1 MENKL
6 MRQLTALT
14 NQKWMTTL
22 GLAGSLV
29 AVAGIAV
36 VTGIVLR
43 ALLTHNAPFGEA
55 NDEILASAPVLPET
69 DSAVI
74 SEEEASDRVTIL
86 LMGADTRPSETGY
99 RTPTD
104 TIMLLS
110 VDRNAKTVGLISIP
124 RDLYVDIPGYGF
136 DRINTAYVRGGGQLA
151 MQTVA
156 NTMGVPVD
164 HYLLVQFDAFTT
176 LVDEIGGIDIY
187 VPTEIYDPEFPAECY
202 SREDC
207 GFDPLYIP
215 AGQQHMDG
223 ITALKYARVR
233 HIDTDFERSRRQ
245 QAVLMAVRDRIV
257 SLEMAPRLLQRAPAL
272 YNTLTDSFRTDMS
285 LEAMLQLAQLANEID
300 SENIHAAVIDSNY
313 VTSITAPNGAAV
325 LEPMSADIGALV
337 RETFG
342 LDATE

>member
-1 MENKL
+1 
-6 MRQLTALT
+6 MRQLSALT
-14 NQKWMTTL
+14 NQKWMATL
-22 GLAGSLV
+22 GLAGSLL

-36 VTGIVLR
+36 ITGIVLR
-43 ALLTHNAPFGEA
+43 ALLTHNAPFGDGAEA
-55 NDEILASAPVLPET
+55 LSSAPILPET
-69 DSAVI
+69 ESVV

-110 VDRNAKTVGLISIP
+110 VDREAKTAGLISIP
-124 RDLYVDIPGYGF
+124 RDLYVDIPGYGY
-136 DRINTAYVRGGGQLA
+136 DRINTAYVKGSGQLA

-156 NTMGVPVD
+156 NTLGVPVD

-187 VPTEIYDPEFPAECY
+187 VPSEIYDPEFPAECY

-233 HIDTDFERSRRQ
+233 HTDTDFERSRRQ

-257 SLEMAPRLLQRAPAL
+257 SLEMAPRLLQRAPVL
-272 YNTLTDSFRTDMS
+272 YELLTDSFRTDMS
-285 LEAMLQLAQLANEID
+285 LEAMLQLAQLANDID
-300 SENIHAAVIDSNY
+300 GESIRTAVIDSNY
-313 VTSITAPNGAAV
+313 VTPITAPNGAAV
-325 LEPMSADIGALV
+325 LEPMPLEIGSLV